1 MFAFANTTSLYY
13 DALSNTKTIKYQL
26 KMGDT
31 MDMRAKARIHK
42 PRIRTVHT
50 PLERDG
56 KTIQYRKKFAF
67 SFVEL
72 NLLNNN
78 SLDARWQ
85 NDNWDA
91 MRCTICYS
99 SEANLVQTY
108 ACSLERMNFFSSLVC
123 FFLFRLKFPW
133 IISLRVKQLSSSHLN
148 GCVLMLSNDEN
159 E

>member
-1 MFAFANTTSLYY
+1 
-13 DALSNTKTIKYQL
+13 
-26 KMGDT
+26 MGDNGGYESQSKNT
-31 MDMRAKARIHK
+31 HTKN
-42 PRIRTVHT
+42 TYSTYT
-50 PLERDG
+50 PLEEDG

-99 SEANLVQTY
+99 CEANLVQTY
-108 ACSLERMNFFSSLVC
+108 ACSLERMNFFIFGV
-123 FFLFRLKFPW
+123 FFFV
-133 IISLRVKQLSSSHLN
+133 SA
-148 GCVLMLSNDEN
+148 
-159 E
+159 